1 MSDFKENTEVRMGS
15 DRAFG
20 FVFAAVFAIIGLY
33 PLLRGDVRWWALVVA
48 ALFLL
53 VALVRPETL
62 HPLNRLWF
70 RFGLLLNRIVSPIIM
85 GLVFVL
91 AVVPTGLIMRL
102 RNRDLLRQRFDPDA
116 RSYWIEVDEDLR
128 AKSSMRNQF

>member
-1 MSDFKENTEVRMGS
+1 MNEDTIMGI
-15 DRAFG
+15 RIRL
-20 FVFAAVFAIIGLY
+20 AAVFAIIGLY